1 MQSNWLK
8 VAALALTA
16 LCLLGLFA
24 TEIADTDF
32 WWHLK
37 TGQYLVERRSL
48 PVPDPFAYTTAYTAA
63 MRAPADAGEERVRRF
78 NLTHEWLAQVG
89 IYAAY
94 AAGGFPAVVLV
105 RALLLAGVCGLAGF
119 LSGRLSG
126 NFYAGIAAA
135 FATASVAVEFAADR
149 PALVTFLL
157 VAVFVCLLELGFAV
171 WALPPLALLWANCH
185 SGFFLGWLV
194 LAAYCIE
201 KRRLWLVAVCSIAVS
216 GLNPNGFGVLSTLL
230 AYRKSPMT
238 ADLLEWRPPLLWG
251 PPYGFD
257 LLFYGIVVVLALYW
271 RKVRVAHWI
280 LFAAFAG
287 ASWIAFRNI
296 LLMGFLAPV
305 LIAAYFPRRMPRFF
319 EKRISRLVAWVVPL
333 ALLAGLVIGMTQG
346 RFFQLRAADWTTP
359 AGAADYLLANHAIF
373 NTYEQGGYL
382 IWRLWP
388 QHRVF
393 IDGRAL
399 SEPVYRDYRQI
410 LFNDGSAADQVAG
423 PRAGLLDQYG
433 VQVVVM
439 NTLDYASGAL
449 YPLALAL
456 ANPAGSDWQLVYNDA
471 QAVVF
476 VRHPPAGTQVLANQ
490 FGRILKHLN
499 TECEGY
505 IEHSP
510 DNALC
515 AHTLADFWIRNQAAG
530 PARRMLRLYLEHAP
544 KPDPQAERALQALGG
559 AAAPAK

>member
-1 MQSNWLK
+1 MQPDWLK
-8 VAALALTA
+8 IAALALSA

-24 TEIADTDF
+24 TAIGDTDF

-37 TGQYLVERRSL
+37 TGQYLVERRGL
-48 PVPDPFAYTTAYTAA
+48 PVPDPFAYTTSY
-63 MRAPADAGEERVRRF
+63 APADAGTERVRRF

-135 FATASVAVEFAADR
+135 FATASVAIEFAADR
-149 PALVTFLL
+149 PALVTFLF
-157 VAVFVCLLELGFAV
+157 VAVFVCLLELGFAA
-171 WALPPLALLWANCH
+171 WALPPLALVWANCH

-194 LAAYCIE
+194 LVAYCLE
-201 KRRLWLVAVCSIAVS
+201 KRRLWLVTVCSIAVS

-238 ADLLEWRPPLLWG
+238 ADLLEWRPPMLWG

-257 LLFYGIVVVLALYW
+257 LLFYATVVVLALHW
-271 RKVRVAHWI
+271 RKVRAAHWL
-280 LFAAFAG
+280 LFAAFAA

-305 LIAAYFPRRMPRFF
+305 LMAAYLSFATRLRRPFRGIPR
-319 EKRISRLVAWVVPL
+319 LAAWAVPTAL
-333 ALLAGLVIGMTQG
+333 AAGTVAGLTQG
-346 RFFQLRAADWTTP
+346 KFFQLRAADWTTP
-359 AGAADYLLANHAIF
+359 AGAADYLLANHINGPIF

-388 QHRVF
+388 QERVF

-410 LFNDGSAADQVAG
+410 LFNDRSAADQVTG
-423 PRAGLLDQYG
+423 PRAGLLDRYG

-439 NTLDYASGAL
+439 NTLDYVSGAL

-456 ANPAGSDWQLVYNDA
+456 ANPASDEWQLVYDDA

-476 VRHPPAGTQVLANQ
+476 A
-490 FGRILKHLN
+490 RILKHLN

-505 IEHSP
+505 IEQSP

-530 PARRMLRLYLEHAP
+530 PARRMLRLYLDHAP
-544 KPDPQAERALQALGG
+544 KPDPQAERALQGLGG
-559 AAAPAK
+559 AAAPAR

>member
-1 MQSNWLK
+1 MPPHPLK
-8 VAALALTA
+8 IAIVALTA

-48 PVPDPFAYTTAYTAA
+48 PVPDPFAFTTAAS
-63 MRAPADAGEERVRRF
+63 APAYAGEEQVRRF

-89 IYAAY
+89 IYTVY
-94 AAGGFPAVVLV
+94 ALGGFPAVVLV
-105 RALLLAGVCGLAGF
+105 RALLLACVCGLAGF

-135 FATASVAVEFAADR
+135 FATASVAVEFGADR
-149 PALVTFLL
+149 PALATFLL
-157 VAVFVCLLELGFAV
+157 VAVFVCLLELHRAV

-194 LAAYCIE
+194 LAAYCIGT
-201 KRRLWLVAVCSIAVS
+201 RRLWLAAAGAIAVS

-230 AYRKSPMT
+230 AYRKSQMT

-257 LLFYGIVVVLALYW
+257 LLFYAAVVVLALSW

-280 LFAAFAG
+280 LFVGFTA
-287 ASWIAFRNI
+287 ASWMAFRNI

-305 LIAAYFPRRMPRFF
+305 LIGAYFPFEMRMPR
-319 EKRISRLVAWVVPL
+319 LAPL
-333 ALLAGLVIGMTQG
+333 AVLAALTAGVVAGVTQG
-346 RFFQLRAADWTTP
+346 RFFQLRAAEWTTP
-359 AGAADYLLANHAIF
+359 AGAADYLLANHVSGPMF

-388 QHRVF
+388 QQRVF

-399 SEPVYRDYRQI
+399 SESVYRDYRQI
-410 LFNDGSAADQVAG
+410 LFNDGSAADQVMG
-423 PRAGLLDQYG
+423 PRASLLDRYG
-433 VQVVVM
+433 VQVVAI

-456 ANPAGSDWQLVYNDA
+456 ANPVSDEWQLVYDDA

-476 VRHPPAGTQVLANQ
+476 VRHPPAGTLVLANKL
-490 FGRILKHLN
+490 GRILRHLN
-499 TECEGY
+499 TECEAY

-515 AHTLADFWIRNQAAG
+515 ARTLADYWLRNQAAG
-530 PARRMLRLYLEHAP
+530 PARRMLRLYLQHAR
-544 KPDPQAERALQALGG
+544 KPDPQAQRALQDLGAG
-559 AAAPAK
+559 TAPAK